1 MAAALC
7 AGVIAALCAAAQVGA
22 ATIGPP
28 VPVAATSSPGPLHRK
43 ILDMKTG
50 SNPKQVA
57 FTPDGQEVWVPDLGG
72 KGVQVFS
79 VATGKEEAHLPL
91 GTHGAVEVI
100 FTRDGT
106 KAYVSQMETATVY
119 EIDRP
124 RRVVLRVLKTGGNWT
139 KVMVLSP
146 DEATLYAANWVS
158 NDISEIDLT
167 TGTLRRLIKTVKTPR
182 GLALDPTGTAMYVA
196 GFDGGDLV
204 RIDLTTLVTTSYLH
218 TGGAMRHLVMD
229 STATHLYADD
239 MGSDTV
245 FAVDLASSA
254 VRTLARTDSHPN
266 TIDLDPT
273 GRVLYVSSRG
283 QNNPTGYGKP
293 GLEWGTVLAIDT
305 TSGAVLDAM
314 VGGNQPTGLD
324 VSPDGTLLAFT
335 DFMDNRVELFAVPPM
350 AALLRGNPAWTS
362 GYRATIPKT
371 KATQT
376 TKATAGPTLK
386 PTMTPQSG

>member
-1 MAAALC
+1 ML
-7 AGVIAALCAAAQVGA
+7 AGTPVGA
-22 ATIGPP
+22 ATVGPP
-28 VPVAATSSPGPLHRK
+28 VPIAAPESPGPLHRK
-43 ILDMKTG
+43 ILEMKTG

-57 FTPDGQEVWVPDLGG
+57 FTPDGKEVWVPDLGG
-72 KGVQVFS
+72 RGVQVFS
-79 VATGKEEAHLPL
+79 VSTGAEIAHLPL

-119 EIDRP
+119 EIDRVK
-124 RRVVLRVLKTGGNWT
+124 RVVMRALKTGGNWT

-158 NDISEIDLT
+158 NDISELDLT

-229 STATHLYADD
+229 ATATHLYADD

-245 FAVDLASSA
+245 YAVDLATGA

-273 GRVLYVSSRG
+273 GRVLYISSRG

-335 DFMDNRVELFAVPPM
+335 DFMDNRVELFAVPPIAM
-350 AALLRGNPAWTS
+350 LLRGNAAWTS
-362 GYRATIPKT
+362 VYKTKIPKT

-376 TKATAGPTLK
+376 TRAKSTPTTNQ
-386 PTMTPQSG
+386 PGVVQSG